1 MGRSWEPT
9 DAVRVSELLAR
20 AAMAHARFVAR
31 VRRRLGLGS
40 ADYAALQQLE
50 AAEELP
56 VGELAAR
63 IGLSRP
69 AATALV
75 DRLVRQGMLERVPDE
90 SDRRRVIVRRAEAG
104 RGITAPEVE
113 ALVHELDEFTRAFT
127 SEECDAIARYLSGV
141 VEIVERHVG

>member
-1 MGRSWEPT
+1 
-9 DAVRVSELLAR
+9 
-20 AAMAHARFVAR
+20 
-31 VRRRLGLGS
+31 
-40 ADYAALQQLE
+40 
-50 AAEELP
+50 